1 MEPNEN
7 GEAIQKNQRRMRD
20 VYDWIEALI
29 SALVTV
35 ILIFTFCFRIVG
47 VEGSSMVP
55 TLHNGDRVIITDV
68 AYTPQAG
75 DIVVLNK
82 PNLTS
87 KPFIK
92 RIIAT
97 QGQTVNIDYGSG
109 TVIVDG
115 QPLKE
120 DYIKEPIAKHDD
132 VVFPIVVPQNEIF
145 VMGDN
150 RNGSTDSRSTLIGT
164 VDTRYIMGHAMIK
177 IFPLTDIALMTKAD
191 RG

>member
-1 MEPNEN
+1 MNAEN
-7 GEAIQKNQRRMRD
+7 PKDQRK
-20 VYDWIEALI
+20 VKELYDWIEALV

-35 ILIFTFCFRIVG
+35 ILLFTFCFRIVG

-55 TLHNGDRVIITDV
+55 TLHNGDRVVISDLGY
-68 AYTPQAG
+68 APKAG

-97 QGQTVNIDYGSG
+97 QGQTVDIDYASG

-115 QPLKE
+115 QPLAE
-120 DYIKEPIAKHDD
+120 GYIEEPIAKHDD
-132 VVFPIVVPQNEIF
+132 VVFPVTVPENEIL

-164 VDTRYIMGHAMIK
+164 VDTRYIMGRALMK
-177 IFPLTDIALMTKAD
+177 IFPLNDIRSLA
-191 RG
+191 G

>member
-1 MEPNEN
+1 MEPYEN
-7 GEAIQKNQRRMRD
+7 DIAIKNKSKIHD
-20 VYDWIEALI
+20 IFDWIEALV

-35 ILIFTFCFRIVG
+35 ILLFTFCFRIVG

-55 TLHNGDRVIITDV
+55 TLHNGDRVIITGV
-68 AYTPQAG
+68 FYTPKAG

-97 QGQTVNIDYGSG
+97 EGQTVDIDYNSG

-115 QPLKE
+115 HPLKE
-120 DYIKEPIAKHDD
+120 EYIKEPISNRGD
-132 VVFPIVVPQNEIF
+132 VVFPVVVPQNEVL

-150 RNGSTDSRSTLIGT
+150 RNGSTDSRSTLFGT
-164 VDTRYIMGHAMIK
+164 VDVRYIMGHAIIK
-177 IFPLTDIALMTKAD
+177 IFPIADITLLV
-191 RG
+191 R